1 MSQQNTDQN
10 TQPSQQQGDP
20 QQTQSQQQQQ
30 PQQQGDDSKTMGGI
44 KYYKEQLDKERQ
56 EKEKLAKENE
66 EIKTAKLK
74 EQNNWKDLYEQEQ
87 KKATEYESKLKNVST
102 ALIEDKMRTVIER
115 EASKAGILPSAL
127 EDLDLIDK
135 TMIEVETTSSGRIN
149 FHNVKEFVDSLKM
162 KKPHWF
168 GAHQDPN
175 INNKRADY
183 GTPKEMSMDEIL
195 DLQTKDPKKYNEIM
209 QQRLGRK

>member
-1 MSQQNTDQN
+1 MTDQN
-10 TQPSQQQGDP
+10 IDQNA
-20 QQTQSQQQQQ
+20 Q
-30 PQQQGDDSKTMGGI
+30 PQDQAQDQSAQADQAQQNADQSKTVGGI
-44 KYYKEQLDKERQ
+44 KFYKEQLEKERQ
-56 EKEKLAKENE
+56 ERERLAKEVE
-66 EIKTAKLK
+66 EIRTAKLK

-87 KKATEYESKLKNVST
+87 KKASEYQEKLKKVST
-102 ALIEDKMRTVIER
+102 SLVEDKMRTVIER

-135 TMIEVETTSSGRIN
+135 SIIEVETTSNGRIN

-183 GTPKEMSMDEIL
+183 GAPKDLSTEEIL
-195 DLQTKDPKKYNEIM
+195 DLQSKDPKKYNEIM
-209 QQRLGRK
+209 RQKLGLK